1 MNRRFLLALAGAVF
15 FGLLSILAAK
25 SYIQNKANQQRAS
38 EETEVVIATMDIPIG
53 SEIGADQ
60 IAVVKY
66 PKRLLP
72 AEAIIKREEVVS
84 RISVSA
90 IPAKTPILTRYL
102 ASPGTLAGLSG
113 VLKQGMRALSVRVDE
128 SSSVSGFV
136 VPGSYVDVIA
146 IMPPQIEGARQVS
159 KVILQNVRVLA
170 GGQQMQTRNDG
181 KPALVN
187 TVSLEV
193 SPAQAEKLKL
203 AENEGKLQLSIRN
216 TTDQIVE
223 LTPGATRR
231 DVLADE
237 ALERR
242 ATFGT
247 RNNSYGA
254 TAAAAAP
261 RPYTPMP
268 ASFPTIQI
276 PANAAANA
284 STTAKPAKLGPSVE
298 LIEGSKRTR
307 VDILQ

>member
-1 MNRRFLLALAGAVF
+1 MNRRFLLALTGAIF

-25 SYIQNKANQQRAS
+25 SYIQNKANQQRAQ
-38 EETEVVIATMDIPIG
+38 EETEVVIATGDIPLG
-53 SEIGADQ
+53 TEITADQ
-60 IAVVKY
+60 ITVVKY

-72 AEAIIKREEVVS
+72 AEAIIKREEVLSRVS
-84 RISVSA
+84 IA
-90 IPAKTPILTRYL
+90 EIPAKTPILARYL

-113 VLKQGMRALSVRVDE
+113 VLKQGMRAVSVRVDE
-128 SSSVSGFV
+128 SSGVSGFV
-136 VPGSYVDVIA
+136 VAGSYVDVIA

-181 KPALVN
+181 KAALVN

-193 SPAQAEKLKL
+193 APAQAEKLKL
-203 AENEGKLQLSIRN
+203 AESEGKLQLSIRN

-223 LTPGATRR
+223 TTPGATRR

-237 ALERR
+237 SLERR

-247 RNNSYGA
+247 RNNYN
-254 TAAAAAP
+254 AAPAAAP
-261 RPYTPMP
+261 RAYAPIP

-276 PANAAANA
+276 PANANAAGA
-284 STTAKPAKLGPSVE
+284 AKPAKLGPSVE

>member
-1 MNRRFLLALAGAVF
+1 MNRRFLLALAGAGF

-25 SYIQNKANQQRAS
+25 SYIQNKANQQRAQ
-38 EETEVVIATMDIPIG
+38 EETEVVIATADIPIG
-53 SEIGADQ
+53 TEISADQ

-66 PKRLLP
+66 PKRLLS
-72 AEAIIKREEVVS
+72 AEAIIKREEVLS
-84 RISVSA
+84 RVTVA
-90 IPAKTPILTRYL
+90 EVAAKTPILTRYL

-113 VLKQGMRALSVRVDE
+113 VLKQGMRAVSVRVDE
-128 SSSVSGFV
+128 ASGVSGFV
-136 VPGSYVDVIA
+136 AAGTYVDVIA
-146 IMPPQIEGARQVS
+146 IMPTQIEGARQVS

-181 KPALVN
+181 KATLVN

-193 SPAQAEKLKL
+193 APAQAEKLKL

-223 LTPGATRR
+223 TTPGATRR

-237 ALERR
+237 SLERR

-247 RNNSYGA
+247 RNNYNGA
-254 TAAAAAP
+254 PAAAAAP
-261 RPYTPMP
+261 RPMP
-268 ASFPTIQI
+268 AMYPTTFPAIQI
-276 PANAAANA
+276 PANASAAA
-284 STTAKPAKLGPSVE
+284 GKPIKIGPSVE